1 MKNLKSG
8 RSAKVWRRADRLTVR
23 KGVWGVA
30 GLLLAVAAG
39 ARAEDSATAPPEL
52 GWKRQMAAS
61 LNFSQTA
68 YDNWSQ
74 GGEDAV
80 TWFAKVDGKAN
91 WRAEKQKLENTGKAE
106 FGQTKLGDRAFRK
119 ALDEVRLGSVYSYLL
134 GFYVNPY
141 ASVQFH
147 TQFAKGYEYDDSA
160 GTKTPVSHIM
170 DPGYLTESVGL
181 GVEPTPYLKSRLGFA
196 LKHTFRDEESGYG
209 GEDVEAVKTEPGL
222 ESVTNLD
229 YKFNDW
235 AMYQTELAFFV
246 NFLGTDEIDWRWN
259 NLITVQFM
267 KYVQA
272 SYSLEMYRDIDTDGG
287 VDPQTK
293 NILSVGLVYNF
304 F

>member
-1 MKNLKSG
+1 MKNLKPGVSEKASH
-8 RSAKVWRRADRLTVR
+8 RNARPR
-23 KGVWGVA
+23 VWGIA
-30 GLLLAVAAG
+30 ALLAAASVAK
-39 ARAEDSATAPPEL
+39 AEEATATAPVEL

-80 TWFAKVDGKAN
+80 TWFAKVDGKAD
-91 WRAEKQKLENTGKAE
+91 WRAKNQKLENTGKAE

-119 ALDEVRLGSVYSYLL
+119 ALDEVRMGSVYSYLL

-160 GTKTPVSHIM
+160 GTKTPISHIM

-181 GVEPTPYLKSRLGFA
+181 GVDPAPYLKSRLGFA

-229 YKFNDW
+229 YKFNEW
-235 AMYQTELAFFV
+235 SMYQTELGVFV

-259 NLITVQFM
+259 NLVTVQFM

-272 SYSLEMYRDIDTDGG
+272 SYALEMYRDLDTEGG

-293 NILSVGLVYNF
+293 SILSVGLVYNF